1 MRASPTYPC
10 NCILLPLLFLFY
22 LETGATNVHDQ
33 SCSPSDLRAL
43 YAFARSLDRG
53 IRDWPAANS
62 TRCCGWPGVR
72 CALFSLGAVRVVG
85 LDLSGKGL
93 EGVLSPSLAGL
104 DKLSFLNLSS
114 NSFRGSIP
122 PELLRLKL
130 LEVLDLSNNH
140 LSGELPPGIGNL
152 SNLSRLVVSS
162 NAFTGNI
169 PDVFHDLRKLEVLS
183 AKSNGFIGRL
193 PSSLSSCSMLTVL
206 DLFNNSL
213 GGRIDLDFR
222 RFDRLTTLNLGWNSL
237 HGLIPEALSSC
248 KALKIL
254 NLSRNN
260 LSGQVPE
267 KLCRLRSLSFLNLD
281 SNSLSNI
288 SQALGVLQGCH
299 NLRVLGLA
307 SNFQGEEMPTTGIR
321 GFQRLRAMNI
331 GYCALTGRIP
341 SWLRNCEELRVL
353 GLPWNRLT
361 GEIPSWFGRF
371 DHLFLLDLAN
381 NSLYGEIPASLAELK
396 SLTSEIPPQDGVD
409 FSIEFPFFGWSSN
422 QQILEPLKNQQM
434 YKHYTDFPPAVI
446 LSYNRLNGS
455 ILKEFG
461 NLRYLHRLDL
471 SRNNL
476 SGSIP
481 EELSSMVNL
490 ERLDLSFNNLSGSIP
505 SSLTGLSFL
514 SFFSVAFNH
523 IRGLIPIGGQFS
535 TFPCS
540 SFEGNPGLYSVSLP
554 FCEPVKATYPK
565 EGDVDEDKIAFIG
578 LPFAIG
584 VASGFVFIVYVLMCC
599 WQL

>member
-10 NCILLPLLFLFY
+10 NCSLLLLLFLFY

-33 SCSPSDLRAL
+33 SCSPGDLRAL

-72 CALFSLGAVRVVG
+72 CALFSLSAVRVVG

-104 DKLSFLNLSS
+104 DKLTFLNLSS

-130 LEVLDLSNNH
+130 LEVLDLRNNH

-162 NAFTGNI
+162 NGFTGNI

-183 AKSNGFIGRL
+183 AKSNGFVGRL
-193 PSSLSSCSMLTVL
+193 PTSLSSCSMLTVL
-206 DLFNNSL
+206 DLWNNSL

-222 RFDRLTTLNLGWNSL
+222 RFDRLTTLNIGWNKL
-237 HGLIPEALSSC
+237 QGLIPEALSSC
-248 KALKIL
+248 RALKIL

-267 KLCRLRSLSFLNLD
+267 KLCRLGSISFLNLD
-281 SNSLSNI
+281 NNSLSNI
-288 SQALGVLQGCH
+288 SQALGVLQECH
-299 NLRVLGLA
+299 DLRVLDL
-307 SNFQGEEMPTTGIR
+307 SWNFQGEEMPTTGIR
-321 GFQRLRAMNI
+321 GFQSLQAMGIVN
-331 GYCALTGRIP
+331 CALTGLIP
-341 SWLRNCEELRVL
+341 SWLRNCKELSAL
-353 GLPWNRLT
+353 NLSWNCLT
-361 GEIPSWFGRF
+361 GEIPPWLGRF

-381 NSLYGEIPASLAELK
+381 NSHYGEIPASLAELK
-396 SLTSEIPPQDGVD
+396 SLMSGIPPHDGD
-409 FSIEFPFFGWSSN
+409 DSSIEFPFYGWSSN
-422 QQILEPLKNQQM
+422 QQILDGLK
-434 YKHYTDFPPAVI
+434 YKHYTDFPPAVN
-446 LSYNRLNGS
+446 LSYNRLTGS

-461 NLRYLHRLDL
+461 NLRYLHQLDL

-490 ERLDLSFNNLSGSIP
+490 E
-505 SSLTGLSFL
+505 
-514 SFFSVAFNH
+514 SVAFNH
-523 IRGLIPIGGQFS
+523 LRGLIPIGGQFS

-540 SFEGNPGLYSVSLP
+540 SFEGNPGLYSDSLP
-554 FCEPVKATYPK
+554 FCEPVKATYQK

-584 VASGFVFIVYVLMCC
+584 VASGFVFIVYVSMCC